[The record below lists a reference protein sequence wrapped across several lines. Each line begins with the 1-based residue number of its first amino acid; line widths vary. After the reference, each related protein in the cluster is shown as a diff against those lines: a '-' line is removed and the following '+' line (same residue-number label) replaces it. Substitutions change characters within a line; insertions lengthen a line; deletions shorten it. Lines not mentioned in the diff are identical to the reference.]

1 MSTVGPQDHEIVYY
15 LLEKPSIPLRWLFVR
30 YRALNSAFFDRKE
43 HAMRMM
49 VRRLVIVAVSAT
61 TLLMLSGGLPLSAQ
75 EPTST
80 KSESKVK
87 TKTGRR
93 AFDPTRRV
101 PMYFG
106 QLGLTDEQKES
117 IYAIQ
122 AKEMPKIDAL
132 EKQVEDLRGQMLR
145 DCEATLTSAQKQLLE
160 QRRTGGSET
169 RSKKSAPAAKP
180 KS

>member
-1 MSTVGPQDHEIVYY
+1 MKV
-15 LLEKPSIPLRWLFVR
+15 
-30 YRALNSAFFDRKE
+30 
-43 HAMRMM
+43 M
-49 VRRLVIVAVSAT
+49 VRRFATVAVSAT

-122 AKEMPKIDAL
+122 AKQMPKIESL
-132 EKQVEDLRGQMLR
+132 QRQIEDLRAQMLQ
-145 DCEATLTSAQKQLLE
+145 DCEASLTPAQKQLLD
-160 QRRTGGSET
+160 QRRVGGAES

-180 KS
+180 SS